1 MLIDN
6 LGKAISRLKIVWNI
20 IFKTYIRGYM
30 REKNIKS
37 IIYFLL
43 IRYDF
48 IIFCS
53 MIL

>member
-1 MLIDN
+1 MLINN
-6 LGKAISRLKIVWNI
+6 LGKAISRLKIAWNI
-20 IFKTYIRGYM
+20 IFKTDIRGYM
-30 REKNIKS
+30 RLKIIKS

-48 IIFCS
+48 IILFS